1 MHLIQ
6 KYALSTGSKIGKP
19 YIVKKYFPVDAEKY
33 ITVQNSS
40 GMPGKCY
47 DFFEDVLQF
56 LKPLLDKNNYKIVQI
71 GGEKDKKIP
80 NAIDLTGKS
89 NINQT
94 AYIISK
100 ASLHLGNDSFAVHM
114 ASGFDVPTVGL
125 YGITSPELAGPYWN
139 NKKINL
145 YSNKFKPSFNPNESP
160 KTVNNIKIEE
170 VVNACEELLFGEK
183 TIDINSKYIGNRY
196 VDQIVECVPNQ
207 AINPEFLKG
216 SVLNLRF
223 DYLDEI
229 TELSTTAYNLSQ
241 RKCAIVTD
249 KSINVELLEKVKQN
263 IEIVIYN
270 VTNGVDIEF
279 VKKLEK
285 FGINY
290 VCTVDKSFSDET
302 VIEKR
307 KFELMDFCGIN
318 TFSSIPENIPDEIAD
333 DVFYK
338 SNRMILSNGKIYNSR
353 SAQLSD
359 IAIDNQHSAIKY
371 SSIKNKKEFLK
382 DIEYCFLYTQN

>member
-359 IAIDNQHSAIKY
+359 VPIMNQSSAIKY

>member
-302 VIEKR
+302 VIEKI

-359 IAIDNQHSAIKY
+359 VPIMNQSSAIKY